1 MPLDGMLVQVCL
13 QVCLQVCFLL
23 PFSSLFLPQGKQRLE
38 KTYKVMY
45 FNNHLH
51 CMTEKKRCFKGIQSC
66 ILKALLTNMSCF

>member
-51 CMTEKKRCFKGIQSC
+51 CMTEKKEVFQRHTC
-66 ILKALLTNMSCF
+66 IKALLTNMSCF

>member
-1 MPLDGMLVQVCL
+1 MPLDGMLV

-51 CMTEKKRCFKGIQSC
+51 CMTEKKLS
-66 ILKALLTNMSCF
+66 